1 VASNQFA
8 EGSIQKL
15 FAGLPS
21 NTSVGNPTFSK
32 NSPYIIAFE
41 LIDETNAE
49 PTIYL
54 LGGNLETGQVDTI
67 LQNNTLSYPNFS
79 TADDR
84 LLVNTDVTELF
95 IFTRTDLYQVPLSS
109 NKISLG
115 GNPSEFM
122 QNAQW
127 GYWFAT
133 GSRVLTKIVRE
144 LDPSYALKAFPNPV
158 TEQLLVS
165 LELEKST
172 EVSYQLYNLYG
183 QQIAV
188 WREQESPGK
197 IQRSLQLP
205 ELASGTY
212 VLRVLVN
219 GQQGIVKLTKF

>member
-1 VASNQFA
+1 
-8 EGSIQKL
+8 
-15 FAGLPS
+15 
-21 NTSVGNPTFSK
+21 
-32 NSPYIIAFE
+32 
-41 LIDETNAE
+41 
-49 PTIYL
+49 
-54 LGGNLETGQVDTI
+54 
-67 LQNNTLSYPNFS
+67 
-79 TADDR
+79 
-84 LLVNTDVTELF
+84 
-95 IFTRTDLYQVPLSS
+95 
-109 NKISLG
+109 
-115 GNPSEFM
+115 M